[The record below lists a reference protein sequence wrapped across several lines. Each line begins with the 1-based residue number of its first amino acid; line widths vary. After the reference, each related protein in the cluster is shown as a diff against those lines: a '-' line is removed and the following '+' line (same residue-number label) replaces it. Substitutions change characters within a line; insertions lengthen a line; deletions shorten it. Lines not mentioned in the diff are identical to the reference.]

1 MEIARGTSRGLG
13 FRNLMLENERIIAS
27 DMFRAE
33 VRYAFWR
40 YVRAKFLPAGQAEVL
55 IEKAIELVD
64 EFVPLED
71 NAAESFAEAVR
82 QNHPVHDFFTPR
94 SRGVMRRRC
103 SLRIESLLRSASA
116 GVSVARMK
124 LSFSS
129 SRFNRYHYNRSIREQ
144 KALRADKRGWAT
156 A

>member
-71 NAAESFAEAVR
+71 NAAESFAEPSGRTIRCTTFYATLAR
-82 QNHPVHDFFTPR
+82 RHAATLFTADR
-94 SRGVMRRRC
+94 K
-103 SLRIESLLRSASA
+103 L
-116 GVSVARMK
+116 VALCERMG
-124 LSFSS
+124 LSCTHEVEF
-129 SRFNRYHYNRSIREQ
+129 
-144 KALRADKRGWAT
+144 
-156 A
+156 